1 MTIFS
6 NCRRAFVRCCAVFCF
21 AMIAGQGAAFDDETI
36 VETIEKATAI
46 AIGRE
51 LSAAERSALEAETRQ
66 ALEFDRDGFSS
77 NVPVIVEASMAMR
90 TTKNRATHGVLY
102 DTLRQVLAESF
113 AVEAEPTALKLFVPE
128 DHLIGEHQPGM
139 GLAFSDV
146 YASAWL
152 RALHE
157 GQFDHP
163 KDVKLTDEFIAAHV
177 EELVEKFPGEVPE
190 NQQVMSRMNAWAA
203 GVEAAWPNMNAD
215 ERRAAVAVSTT
226 PDIPAEDVVEKVT
239 GTRDVIKW
247 IAGMD
252 LALDD
257 EMRAQYPALVKY
269 HEDGRTA
276 EAMAGL
282 FARLGAGNLAAD
294 WSEFQSLQMLQ
305 NLNNYYSHGGLL
317 SGGDAGGIM
326 LGLE

>member
-1 MTIFS
+1 MTVLS
-6 NCRRAFVRCCAVFCF
+6 NCRRAFVRCCAVFCL
-21 AMIAGQGAAFDDETI
+21 AIVAGQAAAFDDETI
-36 VETIEKATAI
+36 VETIEKAIAV

-51 LSAAERSALEAETRQ
+51 LSDAERAALENETRET
-66 ALEFDRDGFSS
+66 LEFDRDGFSA
-77 NVPVIVEASMAMR
+77 NVPVIVEVSMAMR

-102 DTLRQVLAESF
+102 DTLRQVLAVSF
-113 AVEAEPTALKLFVPE
+113 AIEPEPTALKLFVPE

-139 GLAFSDV
+139 GLAYSDV

-157 GQFDHP
+157 GHFDHP
-163 KDVKLTDEFIAAHV
+163 KEVNLTEEFIAAHV
-177 EELVEKFPGEVPE
+177 EELVQKFPSEVPE

-203 GVEAAWPNMNAD
+203 GVEASWSDMSAD
-215 ERRAAVAVSTT
+215 QQRAAVAVSTT
-226 PDIPAEDVVEKVT
+226 PDIPSEDVVEKVT

-257 EMRAQYPALVKY
+257 EMRTQYPALVKY

>member
-1 MTIFS
+1 MTVLS
-6 NCRRAFVRCCAVFCF
+6 NCRRAFVRCCAVFCL
-21 AMIAGQGAAFDDETI
+21 AIVAGQAAAFDDETI
-36 VETIEKATAI
+36 VETIEKAIAV

-51 LSAAERSALEAETRQ
+51 LSDAERAALENETRET
-66 ALEFDRDGFSS
+66 LEFD
-77 NVPVIVEASMAMR
+77 
-90 TTKNRATHGVLY
+90 RATHGVLY
-102 DTLRQVLAESF
+102 DTLRQVLAVSF
-113 AVEAEPTALKLFVPE
+113 AIEPEPTALKLFVPE

-139 GLAFSDV
+139 GLAYSDV

-157 GQFDHP
+157 GHFDHP
-163 KDVKLTDEFIAAHV
+163 KEVNLTEEFIAAHV
-177 EELVEKFPGEVPE
+177 EELVQKFPSEVPE

-203 GVEAAWPNMNAD
+203 GVEASWSDMSAD
-215 ERRAAVAVSTT
+215 QQRAAVAVSTT
-226 PDIPAEDVVEKVT
+226 PDIPSEDVVEKVT

-257 EMRAQYPALVKY
+257 EMRTQYPALVKY